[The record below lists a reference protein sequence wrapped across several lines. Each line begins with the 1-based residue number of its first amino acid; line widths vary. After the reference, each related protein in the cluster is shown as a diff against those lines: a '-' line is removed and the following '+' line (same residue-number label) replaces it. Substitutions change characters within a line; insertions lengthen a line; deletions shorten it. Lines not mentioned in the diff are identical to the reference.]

1 MPLEERRAL
10 LLDAA
15 WRVLSTQGVQA
26 ATTRA
31 ICAEA
36 QMPQSAFHYC
46 FRSRHELLREVVVGL
61 LPQQVEAS
69 LSVVD
74 RRGSL
79 QTVLRKAMESYWEHV
94 EAEPLLHD
102 VLYEITTTAL
112 RDPDLVDLAH
122 MQYRRSHETV
132 TEVLQVITEIRSV
145 SWVLPLP
152 VLARMVVN
160 VLDGMTLNYVVD
172 RDSKAARATLAAFAS
187 VIAGLAKPDKAASK
201 AK

>member
-1 MPLEERRAL
+1 MPLEDRRAL
-10 LLDAA
+10 LLEAA
-15 WRVLSTQGVQA
+15 WRVLSTQGVHA

-46 FRSRHELLREVVVGL
+46 FRSRQELLREVVVGL
-61 LPQQVEAS
+61 LPQQMEAS

-79 QTVLRKAMESYWEHV
+79 QNVLRKALASYWDHV
-94 EAEPLLHD
+94 EAEPLLHN
-102 VLYEITTTAL
+102 VLYDITTTAL

-122 MQYRRSHETV
+122 MQYARFHETAS
-132 TEVLQVITEIRSV
+132 EVLEAVAEIRNV
-145 SWVLPLP
+145 TWTLPLP
-152 VLARMVVN
+152 ILARMLVN
-160 VLDGMTLNYVVD
+160 VLDGMTLNYIVD
-172 RDSKAARATLAAFAS
+172 RDRKTARATLDAFAP
-187 VIAGLAKPDKAASK
+187 ILAGLAKSNK

>member
-1 MPLEERRAL
+1 MSLEERRSL

-79 QTVLRKAMESYWEHV
+79 QTVLRKALASYWDHV
-94 EAEPLLHD
+94 EAEPLLHS

-112 RDPDLVDLAH
+112 RDPALVDLAH
-122 MQYRRSHETV
+122 MQYRRAHETV
-132 TEVLQVITEIRSV
+132 SEVLQVIAEIRGV
-145 SWVLPLP
+145 NWTLPLP

-160 VLDGMTLNYVVD
+160 VLDGMTLNYIVD
-172 RDSKAARATLAAFAS
+172 RDSKAARAALDAFAPI
-187 VIAGLAKPDKAASK
+187 IAGLAKPSRAGNR